1 MVLLCPQP
9 KPSMQMLAIAL
20 TVMVACTSDPGWL
33 HMTRIK
39 TSGACLAFTREA
51 CLCEH
56 TRHRPSPPD
65 PPRPT
70 ARPLDRECDTS
81 PGSVLAN
88 RAAAEACRAP
98 RVARFSQQSSGRS
111 LPRAA
116 RRCRRFAAP
125 GGAFSAGGNTS
136 PPSRPAV
143 APHLVADVPRMPTAV
158 RGEAPS
164 PGGAGSARRERGEA
178 TVLLPG
184 VASLSPI
191 TY

>member
-65 PPRPT
+65 PPRPM

-98 RVARFSQQSSGRS
+98 RVAAAAS
-111 LPRAA
+111 PRL
-116 RRCRRFAAP
+116 AAP
-125 GGAFSAGGNTS
+125 SRLAATLRLRVARLWRLTSSPTCLACPPRCEERRLRQAGPDQPGESAAKRPCCCQVSPAF
-136 PPSRPAV
+136 
-143 APHLVADVPRMPTAV
+143 HQ
-158 RGEAPS
+158 
-164 PGGAGSARRERGEA
+164 
-178 TVLLPG
+178 
-184 VASLSPI
+184 
-191 TY
+191 